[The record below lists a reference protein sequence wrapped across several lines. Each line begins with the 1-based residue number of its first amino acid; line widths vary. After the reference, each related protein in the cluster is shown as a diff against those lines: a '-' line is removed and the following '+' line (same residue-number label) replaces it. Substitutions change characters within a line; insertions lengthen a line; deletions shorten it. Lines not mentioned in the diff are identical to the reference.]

1 MAATLTP
8 KELYEQA
15 GFCTGKKWGDTG
27 YDLKGEIKKSLRIV
41 DEQDAVNRYT
51 WYNLPAGLNGQL
63 IERILYYKGQGAFF
77 YLETLNKFF
86 FLPYALDGSIDVY
99 GRFMGI
105 TPLPFGGGTTKAAD
119 GKEKAC
125 IDGLTLQPVYEV
137 IPFDELTYEDL
148 TKKCVLHQDY
158 TPQISQTVLP
168 RATLQDSLVDVM
180 ADCVPFMRTAL
191 KSSTG
196 VAGMRVATEDEYSN
210 VLAASYAHEQAALR
224 GNKWVPIVGQIDFQ
238 DLSTSNVGSA
248 EDFLIAMQSLD
259 NLRLSL
265 HGLDNGGLF
274 QKRSHMLQ
282 AEHESNNTNVG
293 LVLQDGLTNRQR
305 FCDIINS
312 IWGGNTYVDV
322 SETVKGIDQDGDG
335 VQYDKFDQS
344 GAMQGE
350 QPAIPMAAAQ
360 EVEA

>member
-15 GFCTGKKWGDTG
+15 GFCTGKKWGNTG

-51 WYNLPAGLNGQL
+51 WYNLPAGLNSQL

-77 YLETLNKFF
+77 YLETLDKFF

-119 GKEKAC
+119 GKEKAW
-125 IDGLTLQPVYEV
+125 IDGLVLEPAYD
-137 IPFDELTYEDL
+137 IILPEDL
-148 TKKCVLHQDY
+148 TYDDLMKKCVLLQDY

-191 KSSTG
+191 KSATG

-210 VLAASYAHEQAALR
+210 VLAASYAHEQAALK
-224 GNKWVPIVGQIDFQ
+224 GDKWVPIVGQIDFQ

-282 AEHESNNTNVG
+282 AEQESNNTNVG

-312 IWGGNTYVDV
+312 IWGLGIYVDV

-344 GAMQGE
+344 GTMQGE
-350 QPAIPMAAAQ
+350 QPATSTAAAQ